1 MGEHIGSVTR
11 LLAAWSD
18 GDAKALDK
26 LMPLVY
32 DELHRIAEYHWSR
45 QPAGYTLQPS
55 DLIHEAFLKLA
66 GAEPRHFEN
75 RTRFFA
81 LASIAMRQVLVNH
94 AEARLAKKRGG
105 GAQQVPIDEAEV
117 AIDRAAEQVLALNE
131 ALKNLH
137 ASDPRKSRVV
147 ELRYFG
153 GLSVEE
159 TAETVGVSPFTVKRD
174 WLMARAWLARELGAV
189 PKLNV

>member
-1 MGEHIGSVTR
+1 MGDHGDVTR

-18 GDAKALDK
+18 GDEKAMDT

-32 DELHRIAEYHWSR
+32 DELHRIAQYHWSR
-45 QPAGYTLQPS
+45 QPAGYTLQPT

-66 GAEPRHFEN
+66 GAQRKGFEN

-105 GAQQVPIDEAEV
+105 GAQQIPLDEAEV
-117 AIDRAAEQVLALNE
+117 AVDRAAEQVLALHE
-131 ALKNLH
+131 ALKELH
-137 ASDPRKSRVV
+137 TSDPRKSRVV

-159 TAETVGVSPFTVKRD
+159 TAEVVGVSPFTVKRD

-189 PKLNV
+189 PPLSA